1 MYSARNTQ
9 INFQNNIQRSQYDF
23 SIKTKNGQ
31 TNLHYINISNYI
43 ILSKNCSNY
52 QKIVTKSA
60 AKVQVKYLQII
71 SY

>member
-52 QKIVTKSA
+52 LKMVAKSVI
-60 AKVQVKYLQII
+60 KVHQKYL
-71 SY
+71 